1 MNVQSILSDIKKK
14 KLAPVYLLHGEEP
27 YFIDLISD
35 AIEHTVLDDAQKGF
49 DQSVVYGKDA
59 DFSSIISMAK
69 RYPMMSDHQV
79 IVVKEAQ
86 NLKWKDDELL
96 QKYLEQPTPSTVLV
110 FAHKYSKFDKRKKSF
125 KLLEKAG
132 VVLESNKLYE
142 DKVAAW
148 INEQLNASG
157 RRVHPQAAAL
167 MAEYL
172 GTDLS
177 KIANE
182 IEKLQLNIP
191 ADKEISTVDV
201 EQNIGISKDFNVF
214 ELNTALSKRNALKA
228 FQIVDYF
235 AANPKS
241 NPMPVVIGFLGT
253 YFTKILKYH
262 YLPDKSSA
270 VAAKQLGV
278 HPFFVKEY
286 EYAARNFNRRKT
298 FEIIHLIKEFD
309 LKSKGMNVGHL
320 TESGDLLTELIYK
333 ILN

>member
-1 MNVQSILSDIKKK
+1 MNTQSILSEIKKK

-35 AIEHTVLDDAQKGF
+35 AIEHTVLEESQKGF
-49 DQSVVYGKDA
+49 DQSVIYGKDT
-59 DFSSIISMAK
+59 DFSTIISMAK
-69 RYPMMSDHQV
+69 RYPMMSDHQI

-86 NLKWKDDELL
+86 NLKWKDDDLL
-96 QKYLEQPTPSTVLV
+96 LKYLEQPTPTTVLV
-110 FAHKYSKFDKRKKSF
+110 FAHKYSKFDKRKKSY
-125 KLLEKAG
+125 KQIERVG
-132 VVLESNKLYE
+132 IVLESAKLYE

-148 INEQLNASG
+148 INEQLSSSG
-157 RRVHPQAAAL
+157 RKIHPQAAAL
-167 MAEYL
+167 MGEYL

-191 ADKEISTVDV
+191 ADKEITTIDI

-241 NPMPVVIGFLGT
+241 NPMPVVIGSLGT

-270 VAAKQLGV
+270 IAAKQLGV

-298 FEIIHLIKEFD
+298 FEIIHTIKEFD
-309 LKSKGMNVGHL
+309 LKSKGMNVGPL
-320 TESGDLLTELIYK
+320 TESGDLLTELIFK

>member
-1 MNVQSILSDIKKK
+1 MNTQSILSEIKKK

-35 AIEHTVLDDAQKGF
+35 AIEHTVLEESQKGF
-49 DQSVVYGKDA
+49 DQSVIYGKDT
-59 DFSSIISMAK
+59 DFSTIISMAK

-86 NLKWKDDELL
+86 NLKWKDDDLL
-96 QKYLEQPTPSTVLV
+96 LKYLEQPTPTTVLV
-110 FAHKYSKFDKRKKSF
+110 FAHKYSKFDKRKKSY
-125 KLLEKAG
+125 KQIERVG
-132 VVLESNKLYE
+132 IVLESAKLYE

-148 INEQLNASG
+148 INEQLSSSG
-157 RRVHPQAAAL
+157 RKIHPQAAAL
-167 MAEYL
+167 MGEYL

-191 ADKEISTVDV
+191 ADKEITTIDI

-241 NPMPVVIGFLGT
+241 NPMPVVIGSLGT

-270 VAAKQLGV
+270 IAAKQLGV

-298 FEIIHLIKEFD
+298 FEIIHTIKEFD
-309 LKSKGMNVGHL
+309 LKSKGMNVGPL
-320 TESGDLLTELIYK
+320 TESGDLLTELIFK

>member
-1 MNVQSILSDIKKK
+1 MNTQSILSDIKKK

-27 YFIDLISD
+27 YFIDLIAD

-49 DQSVVYGKDA
+49 DQTVVYGKDT
-59 DFSSIISMAK
+59 DFSAVISMAK

-86 NLKWKDDELL
+86 NLKWKDDDLL
-96 QKYLEQPTPSTVLV
+96 QKYLENITPTTVLL
-110 FAHKYSKFDKRKKSF
+110 FAYKYGKFDKRKKTY
-125 KLLEKAG
+125 KLMEKAG
-132 VVLESNKLYE
+132 VVLESAKLYD
-142 DKVAAW
+142 DKVAGW
-148 INEQLNASG
+148 ISEQLAANG
-157 RRVHPQAAAL
+157 RKIHPQAAAL
-167 MAEYL
+167 MGEYL

-177 KIANE
+177 KINNE
-182 IEKLQLNIP
+182 LEKIQLNIP
-191 ADKEISTVDV
+191 TEKEITAADI

-214 ELNTALSKRNALKA
+214 ELNTALAKRNAVKA

-241 NPMPVVIGFLGT
+241 NPMPVVIGSLGT

-270 VAAKQLGV
+270 AAAKQLGV

-286 EYAARNFNRRKT
+286 EFAARNFNRRKT
-298 FEIIHLIKEFD
+298 FDIIHHIKEFD

-320 TESGDLLTELIYK
+320 TDSGDLLTELIYK